1 MPDIDRSLPVVFI
14 HGIGGGARLWTPQI
28 TSFLAAGYRPV
39 ALDLPGY
46 GERPA
51 VDRMDFEG
59 LAADIEAE
67 IARLG
72 LARPALVGHSMGGM
86 VAQTA
91 LRRRPHAYRAAV
103 LACTSPAFGSG
114 TGAFQKKFVADRLAP
129 LEAGKTMADIS
140 RTVVAAMGPN
150 PDRAGRALASAAI
163 AATPE
168 RTYRAAVHC
177 LVGFDERANLAAIG
191 IPVLCLAGELDP
203 LAPPRPGSSGW
214 REKFPMPATSAYPG
228 SATLPILRRRRR
240 STLSCSRSLRR
251 CLSCG
256 RVIDSMRL
264 MATQPMDNAPP
275 RDAPDVLAR

>member
-14 HGIGGGARLWTPQI
+14 HGIGGGARLWAPQM
-28 TSFLAAGYRPV
+28 TSFSAAGHCRPV

-51 VDRMDFEG
+51 VEHMDFEG

-72 LARPALVGHSMGGM
+72 LPRPVLVGHSMGGM

-91 LRRRPHAYRAAV
+91 LRRRPNAYRAAV

-114 TGAFQKKFVADRLAP
+114 TGEFQKKFVADRLAP

-150 PDRAGRALASAAI
+150 PDLAGRALASAAI

-177 LVGFDERANLAAIG
+177 LVGFDERANLAAIR
-191 IPVLCLAGELDP
+191 IPVLCLAGEHDL
-203 LAPPRPGSSGW
+203 LAPPSGIE
-214 REKFPMPATSAYPG
+214 RMARKIPHARYV
-228 SATLPILRRRRR
+228 
-240 STLSCSRSLRR
+240 
-251 CLSCG
+251 CLSG
-256 RVIDSMRL
+256 VGHFANL
-264 MATQPMDNAPP
+264 EAPAAF
-275 RDAPDVLAR
+275 DAVLFAFLAQVPELRSSDQ

>member
-14 HGIGGGARLWTPQI
+14 HGIGGGARLWAPQM
-28 TSFLAAGYRPV
+28 TSFSAAGHYHPV

-51 VDRMDFEG
+51 VEHMDFEG

-72 LARPALVGHSMGGM
+72 LPRPVLVGHSMGGM

-91 LRRRPHAYRAAV
+91 LRRRPNAYRAAV

-114 TGAFQKKFVADRLAP
+114 TGEFQKKFVADRLAP

-150 PDRAGRALASAAI
+150 PDLAGRALASAAI

-177 LVGFDERANLAAIG
+177 LVGFDERANLAAIR
-191 IPVLCLAGELDP
+191 IPVLCLAGEHDL
-203 LAPPRPGSSGW
+203 LAPPSGIE
-214 REKFPMPATSAYPG
+214 RMARKIPHARYV
-228 SATLPILRRRRR
+228 
-240 STLSCSRSLRR
+240 
-251 CLSCG
+251 CLSG
-256 RVIDSMRL
+256 VGHFANL
-264 MATQPMDNAPP
+264 EAPAAF
-275 RDAPDVLAR
+275 DAALFAFLAQVPELRSSDQ

>member
-1 MPDIDRSLPVVFI
+1 MPEMDRGIPVVFI
-14 HGIGGGARLWTPQI
+14 HGTGGGARLWAPQM
-28 TSFLAAGYRPV
+28 TSFSAAGHYRPV

-51 VDRMDFEG
+51 VDQMDFEG

-72 LARPALVGHSMGGM
+72 LPRPVLVGHSMGGM

-91 LRRRPHAYRAAV
+91 LRRRPNAYRAAV

-114 TGAFQKKFVADRLAP
+114 TGEFQKKFVADRLAP

-150 PDRAGRALASAAI
+150 PDLAGRALASAAI

-168 RTYRAAVHC
+168 STYRAAVHC
-177 LVGFDERANLAAIG
+177 LVGFDERANLAAIR
-191 IPVLCLAGELDP
+191 IPVLCLAGEHDL
-203 LAPPRPGSSGW
+203 LAPPSGIE
-214 REKFPMPATSAYPG
+214 RMARKIPHARYV
-228 SATLPILRRRRR
+228 
-240 STLSCSRSLRR
+240 
-251 CLSCG
+251 CLSG
-256 RVIDSMRL
+256 VGHFANL
-264 MATQPMDNAPP
+264 EAPAAF
-275 RDAPDVLAR
+275 DAALFAFLAQVPELRSSDQ

>member
-1 MPDIDRSLPVVFI
+1 MPEMDRSLPAVVFI
-14 HGIGGGARLWTPQI
+14 HGIGGGARLWAPQM
-28 TSFLAAGYRPV
+28 TSFSAAGHYRPV

-51 VDRMDFEG
+51 VDQMDFEG

-72 LARPALVGHSMGGM
+72 LARPVLVGHSMGGM
-86 VAQTA
+86 IAQTA
-91 LRRRPHAYRAAV
+91 LRRRPNAYRAAV
-103 LACTSPAFGSG
+103 LACTSPAFGSA
-114 TGAFQKKFVADRLAP
+114 TGEFQKKYVADRLAP

-150 PDRAGRALASAAI
+150 PDLAGRALASAAI

-177 LVGFDERANLAAIG
+177 LLGFDATRS
-191 IPVLCLAGELDP
+191 
-203 LAPPRPGSSGW
+203 PPRLGSSAW
-214 REKFPMPATSAYPG
+214 REKFPMPAMRAYPA

-256 RVIDSMRL
+256 RVINSIRL
-264 MATQPMDNAPP
+264 IAPQHLDDAPP
-275 RDAPDVLAR
+275 RDASDVPAR